1 MLENVSVVLL
11 TLSLVR
17 LEEVVLQLISTKC
30 VPALKYGLEA
40 LPLNKSELSSL
51 DFVVNRL
58 FMKLFKSTNIQFIIE
73 CQTNFGFKLPSEL
86 WVKRCH
92 KFNNKFG
99 PTDQF
104 CGLQL

>member
-1 MLENVSVVLL
+1 M
-11 TLSLVR
+11 
-17 LEEVVLQLISTKC
+17 
-30 VPALKYGLEA
+30 YGLEA
-40 LPLNKSELSSL
+40 LSLNKSELSSL

-58 FMKLFKSTNIQFIIE
+58 FMKLFKSANIQFITE
-73 CQTNFGFKLPSEL
+73 CQTYFGFKLPSEL

-99 PTDQF
+99 SADQF

>member
-1 MLENVSVVLL
+1 MCSSFNVWSGGA
-11 TLSLVR
+11 LS
-17 LEEVVLQLISTKC
+17 
-30 VPALKYGLEA
+30 
-40 LPLNKSELSSL
+40 LNKSVLSYL

-58 FMKLFKSTNIQFIIE
+58 IMKLFKSANIQFIIE
-73 CQTNFGFKLPSEL
+73 CQTHFGFKLPSEL